1 MKKILFVINIL
12 LITSTFIACGNPYM
26 GKLVKKDMARKI
38 QTPSGKNHRYTLN
51 HLIVDY
57 SYTTY
62 PEQQIMIIRGTI
74 DDRQQ
79 DAYAHFVQDA
89 GWKLEEAYLDIYFL
103 NDQRRAVDYCRKN
116 FPLGHFA
123 FPYPFEAK
131 CNYNPSYRHI
141 ALAYKYKYVKYPP
154 GGKVEKIYQHILDIE
169 QQMHI

>member
-1 MKKILFVINIL
+1 MKKILSCSIIL
-12 LITSTFIACGNPYM
+12 FMALTFIACGNSYI
-26 GKLVKKDMARKI
+26 GKIVKKDMTRQI
-38 QTPSGKNHRYTLN
+38 TTPSGKNHRYTLN

-62 PEQQIMIIRGTI
+62 PGQQMMIIRGTI

-89 GWKLEEAYLDIYFL
+89 GWTPEEAYLDIYFL
-103 NDQRRAVDYCRKN
+103 NDQRRAINYCRKN

-131 CNYNPSYRHI
+131 CSYNPSYSHA

-169 QQMHI
+169 